1 MRVFARDMAKAQA
14 LTAEVEAL
22 LLEDAETTGRV
33 AATKRRDKPLWQQK
47 LDGKRMR
54 LERIDKQ
61 EVQLREFKD
70 ELLSLKAACAEVL
83 EAADIEGAE
92 DDRAKIHKSVSE
104 AVASFERRVVSV
116 QASWSEHN
124 YAEAKTADEIGAFV
138 TQYKDEE
145 ILQARRVLQKAC
157 LEHRRFVRGLQDVY
171 DKMRAKETRRWGGS
185 TAAIPLDQSLVTKQL
200 QEWDGA
206 NPPEEFGL

>member
-1 MRVFARDMAKAQA
+1 MRVFARDMAKVQA
-14 LTAEVEAL
+14 LKAEVEAL

-83 EAADIEGAE
+83 DAADIEGAE
-92 DDRAKIHKSVSE
+92 ADRAKIHNSVSE
-104 AVASFERRVVSV
+104 AVASF
-116 QASWSEHN
+116 
-124 YAEAKTADEIGAFV
+124 
-138 TQYKDEE
+138 
-145 ILQARRVLQKAC
+145 
-157 LEHRRFVRGLQDVY
+157 
-171 DKMRAKETRRWGGS
+171 
-185 TAAIPLDQSLVTKQL
+185 
-200 QEWDGA
+200 
-206 NPPEEFGL
+206 